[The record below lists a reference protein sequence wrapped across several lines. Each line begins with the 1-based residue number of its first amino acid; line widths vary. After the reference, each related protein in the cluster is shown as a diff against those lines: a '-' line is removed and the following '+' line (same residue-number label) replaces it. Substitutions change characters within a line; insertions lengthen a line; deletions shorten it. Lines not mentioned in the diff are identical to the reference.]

1 MRRRSSIALV
11 VLALLAVGLL
21 AAGCGSGEQASP
33 TPETVIGEVPTTAET
48 TPSDLPALAL
58 EGNAEAG
65 ADVFASAGCGGCHT
79 LSAAGS
85 SGSVGPN
92 LDDSK
97 PSVELVVERVTKG
110 QGGMPAFSKAE
121 GGALEDQQIADVAAY
136 VAESAGS

>member
-1 MRRRSSIALV
+1 MRRRAPIALALL
-11 VLALLAVGLL
+11 LALAVGLL
-21 AAGCGSGEQASP
+21 AAGCGSGEQATP
-33 TPETVIGEVPTTAET
+33 TPETVIGDVPTTEET
-48 TPSDLPALAL
+48 TPGDLPALAL

-65 ADVFASAGCGGCHT
+65 ADVYASAGCGGCHT

-97 PSVELVVERVTKG
+97 PSVELTVERVTKG

-121 GGALEDQQIADVAAY
+121 GGSLEDQQIADVAAF
-136 VAESAGS
+136 VVESAGG